1 MNHWTIGKRV
11 MIGITILTL
20 IVAGVGGLGFVGLK
34 NTITQAQSITQQ
46 TKDHGR
52 FLAESINL
60 ARSAQ
65 LDFKKQVQEWK
76 DTLLRGNDPALFQKY
91 SGQFAERETAV
102 DQDLAALQKLFSSAG
117 VDTKL
122 VDQSL
127 AEHQKLGAQYRDAL
141 KSYDS
146 AKPDSCFVVDKLVK
160 GIDRPATDAIDA
172 IVQQV
177 QQFEADVTQ
186 ASEEHF
192 RQQTARIQL
201 LVLLGLISGILFAIG
216 FGWTLIRSLT
226 RQLLGLAENL
236 GSNSRE
242 VAAAANQVSTSSQ
255 SLAEGSS
262 EQAASIEET
271 SASLEELSSMTRRNA
286 DNSQRANELSRQTRT
301 AADKGVA
308 DMQEMNTAMA
318 AIKASSDD
326 IAKIIKTIDEIAF
339 QTNILALNAAVEAAR
354 AGEAGMGFA
363 VVADE
368 VRNLAQRSA
377 QAAKETAV
385 KIEGA
390 ISKTGQGVALS
401 GKVAEALN
409 DIVTKARQVDELA
422 AEVAGASREQT
433 NGITQINSAVSQ
445 MDKVTQSNAAN
456 AEESAAAAEE
466 LHGQAEIMK
475 QSVTALLRLVGSHG
489 GAIAQAARPRPTP
502 VHPTARR
509 LAPASHN
516 GNGHNGNG
524 RRHNG
529 NGHASAAPAVV
540 TTAKRRDE
548 IPMAGDFK
556 DF

>member
-11 MIGITILTL
+11 VLGIAILTL

-34 NTITQAQSITQQ
+34 NTITQAQSITQR
-46 TKDHGR
+46 TKDRGR

-60 ARSAQ
+60 ARSSQ

-76 DTLLRGNDPALFQKY
+76 DTLLRGNDPASFKKY
-91 SGQFAERETAV
+91 ADQFVQREATV
-102 DQDLAALQKLFSSAG
+102 DQDLAALQKLFAGAG

-127 AEHQKLGAQYRDAL
+127 AEHQKLGALYHDAL
-141 KSYDS
+141 KSYDCT
-146 AKPDSCFVVDKLVK
+146 KPDSCFVVDKLVK
-160 GIDRPATDAIDA
+160 GIDRSATDAIDA

-177 QQFEADVTQ
+177 QQFEADTTKTT
-186 ASEEHF
+186 EEHF
-192 RQQTARIQL
+192 RQQTARIQN
-201 LVLLGLISGILFAIG
+201 LVLLGLLTGVVFAVG
-216 FGWTLIRSLT
+216 FGWVLIRSLT
-226 RQLLGLAENL
+226 RQLSRVAESLG
-236 GSNSRE
+236 GTSRE
-242 VAAAANQVSTSSQ
+242 VASAASQVSTTSQ

-271 SASLEELSSMTRRNA
+271 SSSLEELSSMTKRNA
-286 DNSQRANELSRQTRT
+286 ENSAKANELSKQTRT

-354 AGEAGMGFA
+354 AGEAGLGFA

-377 QAAKETAV
+377 QAAKETAS

-390 ISKTGQGVALS
+390 ISKTAQGVALS
-401 GKVAEALN
+401 SKVSQALN

-433 NGITQINSAVSQ
+433 EGIVQINTAVGQ
-445 MDKVTQSNAAN
+445 MDKVTQSNAAS
-456 AEESAAAAEE
+456 AEESAAAAQE
-466 LHGQAEIMK
+466 LNAQAELMK
-475 QSVTALLRLVGSHG
+475 QSVAELLRLVGGQPLADPVPTTVSNHRAKPVRSVG
-489 GAIAQAARPRPTP
+489 PASNPRLGPMAMGIIRAGPRPP
-502 VHPTARR
+502 SGMNPQR
-509 LAPASHN
+509 LKALKIFEP
-516 GNGHNGNG
+516 
-524 RRHNG
+524 
-529 NGHASAAPAVV
+529 
-540 TTAKRRDE
+540 
-548 IPMAGDFK
+548 
-556 DF
+556 